1 MRLLIAVS
9 AVVLAAVL
17 AGPAQA
23 VTCSYPAS
31 AYSSGAPFDVT
42 SPGAQPVNDPIFPDQ
57 WGLEQIKAPAA
68 WARGDRGSGATI
80 AVVDTGADLAHP
92 DLAGNLVPGTDV
104 TPAADQGCPGPQD
117 ENGHGTHVAGI
128 AAAVTDNGI
137 GVAGTEP
144 AAKVMPVRVLNAEG
158 EAEDAEVIA
167 GIRYAADQGAQL
179 RRLNIPQ
186 ASGTTR
192 STGRRNSTGP
202 SVARLSSA
210 RRRPSTRRSPR
221 PSS

>member
-80 AVVDTGADLAHP
+80 AVVDTGADLSHP
-92 DLAGNLVPGTDV
+92 DLAGNLVPGTDL
-104 TPAADQGCPGPQD
+104 TPAADQSCPGEQD

-128 AAAVTDNGI
+128 AAAGTDNGI
-137 GVAGTEP
+137 GGARTGPRPHGLPGRPLHAHGPGEDPP
-144 AAKVMPVRVLNAEG
+144 AA
-158 EAEDAEVIA
+158 A
-167 GIRYAADQGAQL
+167 G
-179 RRLNIPQ
+179 PQ
-186 ASGTTR
+186 
-192 STGRRNSTGP
+192 
-202 SVARLSSA
+202 
-210 RRRPSTRRSPR
+210 
-221 PSS
+221 